1 MTDNHRI
8 MLKPRPACF
17 CCKRPLEIYKDDD
30 FTEYIYFDKHIYHK
44 KCFLEMNTIR
54 KKCYFCKKD
63 IELHKDSR
71 EAVKY
76 DNHFYHKDCFIDW
89 CNATK
94 KPSKKRQFA
103 LKSMEA
109 YITET
114 TGEINRLYEKRKCDT
129 TSLKKYSF
137 EAKEYIMDKFF
148 EVELC
153 AFLREAYGI
162 KKLPWQK
169 IYKTL
174 MGETDKCDFE
184 IPMED
189 ILDMWKRKMDFLNKQ
204 NQKLIKR
211 NGEID
216 GSNLI
221 MYDLAILI
229 NKYDS
234 YCKWK
239 EKQKLFETENQQKEE
254 NILIDTFGIT
264 NVVENDTKNTE
275 ENSELDDNLLD
286 LVDDIFG

>member
-1 MTDNHRI
+1 MTDEHRI

-30 FTEYIYFDKHIYHK
+30 FTQYIYFDKHIYHK

-54 KKCYFCKKD
+54 KKCYFCQKD

-103 LKSMEA
+103 LKNMET

-174 MGETDKCDFE
+174 MGKTDKCDFE

-204 NQKLIKR
+204 NQRLIKR

-264 NVVENDTKNTE
+264 NVVENDIKNTE